1 MKIHSKVL
9 VHTPV
14 HMYQNATIHFLLAT
28 NYIKYIEINY
38 LSNKTSLVII
48 LLLPLIYI
56 TYFYW
61 FILFK
66 KQIEQKYINTLKKMR
81 F

>member
-14 HMYQNATIHFLLAT
+14 HMYKNATIHFLLAT